1 MKKVIATLLSVVL
14 LAAMLI
20 VPVSALSWQ
29 DNQTQNEDG
38 LYIFDNAYG
47 FVFNVKSVNGVIAG
61 EDATIVTSTEKYNAS
76 NAAWAISVV
85 LDKVEDNVY
94 SVNRV
99 IECPKNGL
107 EADEAWQ
114 DVANVTLT
122 DGQIVLVVH
131 SAASFPE
138 DEEKTYPNWQSK
150 VAALALKEGDKITLA
165 NIDLATNGA
174 CTNGTATVESKEDAS
189 DDTSSSEP
197 VVVPETITVDGK
209 LNDNGWKNDAWT
221 EVTPDNGYGQAI
233 PKTADTLSYKF
244 QLRADDTKLYG
255 AFEVDCALV
264 SGGNGAGTNARVW
277 FRTNSAAT
285 VYTHF
290 YDINAAALV
299 AKKNTAL
306 DKNSGANI
314 ENSTLVGAVKGE
326 GNKTY
331 MEFSVDLAEF
341 GGEEGFDFIVC
352 VSNKVNE
359 NVCLYYPA
367 TVEGDSRLAN
377 LPYNAWDADKDIEV
391 DPSEIAL
398 GETTQTEGEDDK
410 DEVVIVSKNVAL
422 NKTYTGGAAANTT
435 YTANLTDGVASNE
448 AKYESMWFGLYHNA
462 KATTPSVNA
471 PDGVANIV
479 IDLEEVYDLNEVKLH
494 FWNANASGIAA
505 PASIAVSVSE
515 DGTTYSDAIA
525 VDPAVGDA
533 PAWTAKELGEVSGRY
548 VKFTITMAEGATWC
562 FLNEIEVYGDVEV
575 AAGDVSDVP
584 STPGKPNTPVK
595 PGDAS
600 NSVVF
605 VLIALIAMAGSAV
618 VIKNR
623 K

>member
-29 DNQTQNEDG
+29 DNQTQDEGG

-47 FVFNVKSVNGVIAG
+47 YVFKVNSVNGVIAG
-61 EDATIVTSTEKYNAS
+61 EDATIITSTEKYAVS
-76 NAAWAISVV
+76 NAKWAISVV

-99 IECPKNGL
+99 IVCPGANSDDWV
-107 EADEAWQ
+107 AT
-114 DVANVTLT
+114 ANVNLT
-122 DGQIVLVVH
+122 ADQIVLVVH
-131 SAASFPE
+131 SAGSLPS
-138 DEEKTYPNWQSK
+138 DDKGTYPNWQSK
-150 VAALALKEGDKITLA
+150 VAAMALKAGDKITLA
-165 NIDLATNGA
+165 NIDLAAGTVN
-174 CTNGTATVESKEDAS
+174 NGTATVESKEDAS

-209 LNDNGWKNDAWT
+209 LDDNGWKEDAWT
-221 EVTPDNGYGQAI
+221 EVTPDNGYWQAI

-255 AFEVDCALV
+255 AVVADCALV
-264 SGGNGAGTNARVW
+264 VGGNGAGTNARVW
-277 FRTNSAAT
+277 LRTNDAAT

-314 ENSTLVGAVKGE
+314 ENSTLTANVIGE

-341 GGEEGFDFIVC
+341 NGAEGFDFIIC

-359 NVCLYYPA
+359 NVCLYFPA
-367 TVEGDSRLAN
+367 TVEGDTRLAN

-391 DPSEIAL
+391 DPSDIAL
-398 GETTQTEGEDDK
+398 GETTETEGDD
-410 DEVVIVSKNVAL
+410 EESNTTVIVSKNVAL
-422 NKTYTGGAAANTT
+422 NKTYTGGEVASQGAN
-435 YTANLTDGVASNE
+435 YNAKLTDGIASNE
-448 AKYESMWFGLYHNA
+448 AKYDAGLWYGLWYN
-462 KATTPSVNA
+462 KDSTTPSVNA

-479 IDLEEVYDLNEVKLH
+479 IDLEEVYDLNEIKIH
-494 FWNANASGIAA
+494 FWNANTSGICA
-505 PASIAVSVSE
+505 PAAIKASFSE
-515 DGTTYSDAIA
+515 NGTDFSEAIDI
-525 VDPAVGDA
+525 DPATGDA
-533 PAWTAKELGEVSGRY
+533 PAWATKALEGVSGRY
-548 VKFTITMAEGATWC
+548 VKITINTAGTWC

-575 AAGDVSDVP
+575 TEGEESNT
-584 STPGKPNTPVK
+584 STPSKPSNPVK